1 MTGRAYCGPPVPTLI
16 LRKDGPAVAIFARLS
31 VEPRFDR
38 VTSDC
43 RRNAGCAGT
52 IGRTAPTGNKL
63 ATDEDFVSEL
73 LEAEGVAVVQ
83 GTPFGFGPAFRIS
96 YATKTE
102 DVEEACR
109 RIQRFCG
116 NLK

>member
-1 MTGRAYCGPPVPTLI
+1 MMTALTRCWAKLSKALSILLSLRAFRITSSMPSACAAAC
-16 LRKDGPAVAIFARLS
+16 KS
-31 VEPRFDR
+31 VVWNSEVGF
-38 VTSDC
+38 
-43 RRNAGCAGT
+43 
-52 IGRTAPTGNKL
+52 
-63 ATDEDFVSEL
+63 EL

-116 NLK
+116 NLT

>member
-1 MTGRAYCGPPVPTLI
+1 M
-16 LRKDGPAVAIFARLS
+16 
-31 VEPRFDR
+31 
-38 VTSDC
+38 
-43 RRNAGCAGT
+43 
-52 IGRTAPTGNKL
+52 
-63 ATDEDFVSEL
+63 
-73 LEAEGVAVVQ
+73 AVVQ

-116 NLK
+116 NLT

>member
-1 MTGRAYCGPPVPTLI
+1 MPRCFLSALALLACLAAPS
-16 LRKDGPAVAIFARLS
+16 AQHVAAQ
-31 VEPRFDR
+31 ERFDF
-38 VTSDC
+38 D
-43 RRNAGCAGT
+43 
-52 IGRTAPTGNKL
+52 TAPGNLPKTVVPVRYVLVLDPAPSGTKL
-63 ATDEDFVSEL
+63 VTDEDFVTEL